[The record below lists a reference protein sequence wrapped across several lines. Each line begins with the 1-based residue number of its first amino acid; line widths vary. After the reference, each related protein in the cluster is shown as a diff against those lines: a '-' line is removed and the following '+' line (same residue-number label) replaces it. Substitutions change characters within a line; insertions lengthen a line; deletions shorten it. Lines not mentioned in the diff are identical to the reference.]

1 MLMPVWIIFNRS
13 VGENPT
19 KEELQDMINW
29 IDKDASGIVKF
40 PDFLYMMAS
49 KVETLYN
56 IIDFIIGRSNSNCNL
71 SLTKERWGLI
81 YGQNH
86 LFELKKSTILI

>member
-1 MLMPVWIIFNRS
+1 MEFCRSNVSVIFLGELSVSAPHISPHLSCITFYNRS

-29 IDKDASGIVKF
+29 VDKDASGIVKF

-49 KVETLYN
+49 KV
-56 IIDFIIGRSNSNCNL
+56 D
-71 SLTKERWGLI
+71 K
-81 YGQNH
+81 Q
-86 LFELKKSTILI
+86 TI